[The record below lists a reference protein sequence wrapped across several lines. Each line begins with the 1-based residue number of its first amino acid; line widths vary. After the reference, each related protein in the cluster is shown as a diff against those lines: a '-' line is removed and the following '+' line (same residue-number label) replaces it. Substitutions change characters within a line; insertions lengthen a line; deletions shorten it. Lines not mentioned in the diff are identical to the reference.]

1 VCIKCN
7 KAIAMIQAYSLSIST
22 FPSWPCYLCIM
33 QHDNV
38 TIKGRSQMQEK
49 QPMSHHRL
57 LMWVQHFLHS
67 RNKERHVPCSKEK
80 KIEYMT
86 KENNKMCTAC
96 EKVKF
101 RGNAAKQKLKSAWL
115 TLPLVEAITS
125 VPRSRAISIPLWK
138 YQRPSTVEHQ

>member
-22 FPSWPCYLCIM
+22 FPSWPCYLYIM

-49 QPMSHHRL
+49 QRMSHHRL

-67 RNKERHVPCSKEK
+67 RNKERHVPCSK
-80 KIEYMT
+80 
-86 KENNKMCTAC
+86 
-96 EKVKF
+96 
-101 RGNAAKQKLKSAWL
+101 
-115 TLPLVEAITS
+115 
-125 VPRSRAISIPLWK
+125 
-138 YQRPSTVEHQ
+138 

>member
-101 RGNAAKQKLKSAWL
+101 RGKRCKAETQECLTYSATGWSNHLCASLKGYIN
-115 TLPLVEAITS
+115 TIMK
-125 VPRSRAISIPLWK
+125 VPTPIYS
-138 YQRPSTVEHQ
+138 